1 MFGMRKAGI
10 RAAVITVPLV
20 VGLLGGAAAPAGAHS
35 TRPAKGLTC
44 RGAGVDPAAQIRYR
58 TEAVVNA
65 PLDVIW
71 KLQTDVD
78 RWPSWQQAVSSA
90 ERLDR
95 GRFRAGSAF
104 HWTTPIPPGTGIP
117 ATALDITST
126 VRQVEDRSCLRWTGP
141 ADGEGLHI
149 DGVHVWTFTKV
160 RGGVRVSTEETHTG
174 PQVDANVPLAT
185 AILRTGLEAWLTDLK
200 AAAEARVR

>member
-1 MFGMRKAGI
+1 MFGMRRPGI

-20 VGLLGGAAAPAGAHS
+20 AVLLGGAAAPAGAHS
-35 TRPAKGLTC
+35 AKGLTC
-44 RGAGVDPAAQIRYR
+44 RGTGVDPGVQIRYR
-58 TEAVVNA
+58 AEAVINA

-78 RWPSWQQAVSSA
+78 RWPSWQKPVTSA
-90 ERLDR
+90 ERLDH

-126 VRQVEDRSCLRWTGP
+126 VRQVKDRSCVRWTGP

-149 DGVHVWTFTKV
+149 DGVHVWNFTKV

-185 AILRTGLEAWLTDLK
+185 GILRAGLDAWLGDLK
-200 AAAEARVR
+200 AAAEARAPR

>member
-1 MFGMRKAGI
+1 MFGMRKAGV

-20 VGLLGGAAAPAGAHS
+20 VGLLAGAAGPAGA
-35 TRPAKGLTC
+35 RPVEGKGLTC

-58 TEAVVNA
+58 TERVIDGPPA
-65 PLDVIW
+65 VIW

-78 RWPSWQQAVSSA
+78 RWPTWQPSVTGA
-90 ERLDR
+90 ERLDH

-104 HWTTPIPPGTGIP
+104 HWTTPIPPGTGVP
-117 ATALDITST
+117 ATALDIVST
-126 VRQVEDRSCLRWTGP
+126 VRQVEERSCVRWTGP

-149 DGVHVWTFTKV
+149 DGVHVWRFTKV
-160 RGGVRVSTEETHTG
+160 KGGVRVSTEETHTG
-174 PQVDANVPLAT
+174 PQVDADVPMAT
-185 AILRTGLEAWLTDLK
+185 AILKAGLDRWLTDLQ

>member
-10 RAAVITVPLV
+10 RAAAITVPLV
-20 VGLLGGAAAPAGAHS
+20 AALLGVAAAPVGAH
-35 TRPAKGLTC
+35 TAKGLTC
-44 RGAGVDPAAQIRYR
+44 RGSGVDPAAQVRYR
-58 TEAVVNA
+58 TEAVIDA

-78 RWPSWQQAVSSA
+78 RWPSWQRAVSGA
-90 ERLDR
+90 ERLDH
-95 GRFRAGSAF
+95 GRFRAGSSF
-104 HWTTPIPPGTGIP
+104 RWTTPIPPEVGIP
-117 ATALDITST
+117 ATGLDITST
-126 VRQVEDRSCLRWTGP
+126 VRQVKDRSCIRWTGP

-149 DGVHVWTFTKV
+149 DGVHVWNFTKV

-185 AILRTGLEAWLTDLK
+185 GILRAGLDAWLSELK
-200 AAAEARVR
+200 AAAEARAPR

>member
-10 RAAVITVPLV
+10 RVAAITVPLV
-20 VGLLGGAAAPAGAHS
+20 AALLGGATVPAGAQ
-35 TRPAKGLTC
+35 PAKGLTC
-44 RGAGVDPAAQIRYR
+44 RGAGVDPAAQVRYR
-58 TEAVVNA
+58 TDAVIDA

-71 KLQTDVD
+71 KLQTDVA
-78 RWPSWQQAVSSA
+78 RWPSWQRAVSGA
-90 ERLDR
+90 ERLDH

-104 HWTTPIPPGTGIP
+104 HWTTPIPPEAGIP

-126 VRQVEDRSCLRWTGP
+126 VRQVEGRACVRWTGP

-149 DGVHVWTFTKV
+149 DGVHVWNFTKV

-185 AILRTGLEAWLTDLK
+185 GILRAGLDAWLGDLK
-200 AAAEARVR
+200 AAAEARARR